1 MSDHSSVLL
10 DGGGMQKGPTPFRF
24 ENIWLKEEGFIDL
37 VKQWWIRFSF
47 RSYTF

>member
-24 ENIWLKEEGFIDL
+24 ENMWLNGFFGNVVGTL
-37 VKQWWIRFSF
+37 SRMK
-47 RSYTF
+47 